1 MGWTWE
7 VEGWARRT
15 LIDGYQYETIY
26 TGESL
31 LAAVRMMRQAKRNG
45 IGCIRLTWRPS

>member
-7 VEGWARRT
+7 VEGYARFK
-15 LIDGYQYETIY
+15 DGYACATAY

-31 LAAVRMMRQAKRNG
+31 LAAFREMRRLRRKG
-45 IGCIRLTWRPS
+45 VGCIRLTWRPA